1 MQAMSDSQILDL
13 VRESVANTMPEMT
26 KELDQLTLETS
37 LTSVGLDS
45 VGMLEAAAYIEDKL
59 GADFPDDR
67 LARVENVSDLA
78 ALIRDHLSR

>member
-1 MQAMSDSQILDL
+1 MTDDQILDL
-13 VRESVANTMPEMT
+13 IRESVASSMPE
-26 KELDQLTLETS
+26 LTADLGQVTFETG

-45 VGMLEAAAYIEDKL
+45 VGMLEAAAYIEEKL

-67 LARVENVSDLA
+67 LARVETVSDLA